1 MRLEVGEV
9 GPAFFIVM
17 IDKIK
22 EVIEPILKEEGVEL
36 VEMVYRREAG
46 RMVLRLLIDRE
57 GGIRLGDCAQLN
69 QRLSMVLD
77 EADTITERYVLEVD
91 SPGIDR
97 PFKIKR
103 DYERAKG
110 RLVRVMLS
118 EAVADKREHIGTLEE
133 ILEDS
138 IKVDTNKK
146 GIIEIPFDKI
156 TRARQEVDI

>member
-1 MRLEVGEV
+1 ML
-9 GPAFFIVM
+9 
-17 IDKIK
+17 DKIK
-22 EVIEPILKEEGVEL
+22 QIIEPILKEEGVEL

-69 QRLSMVLD
+69 QRLSMVMD